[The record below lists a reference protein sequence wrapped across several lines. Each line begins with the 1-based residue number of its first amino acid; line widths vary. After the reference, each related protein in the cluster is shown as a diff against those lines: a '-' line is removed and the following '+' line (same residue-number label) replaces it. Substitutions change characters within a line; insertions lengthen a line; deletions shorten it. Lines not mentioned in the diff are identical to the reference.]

1 MATQVQFRRGTTTEH
16 NSFTGAAAEVTVDT
30 TLDTLRVH
38 DGSTAG
44 GVRIAKFSEIPST
57 FNFILEADDS
67 AGVPINTDG
76 TGTLRFAAGGENITT
91 SSDSAGTIV
100 ITGATDI
107 TANNIA
113 SSDSTAIQIN
123 DAVNI
128 SGVLSVNNIDTNNI
142 QSGDSTGV
150 VVNDILRI
158 NGTISAVDSTSLVVQ
173 DALEVN
179 GALTVAGASTV
190 AALTASGTVTHNAAT
205 VYSVQDDLAT
215 STTALSL
222 TKTIHSLA
230 GGETDYTLAAGTE
243 GQIMHFVVAGGSS
256 TANEVALTAITVAQT
271 RNPRDGDV
279 LATHVWQP
287 FITGNDELGD
297 STVPQR
303 TLATC
308 IFANGAWNLDFFTKI

>member
-1 MATQVQFRRGTTTEH
+1 M
-16 NSFTGAAAEVTVDT
+16 
-30 TLDTLRVH
+30 
-38 DGSTAG
+38 
-44 GVRIAKFSEIPST
+44 
-57 FNFILEADDS
+57 
-67 AGVPINTDG
+67 
-76 TGTLRFAAGGENITT
+76 
-91 SSDSAGTIV
+91 
-100 ITGATDI
+100 
-107 TANNIA
+107 
-113 SSDSTAIQIN
+113 IN
-123 DAVNI
+123 DE
-128 SGVLSVNNIDTNNI
+128 
-142 QSGDSTGV
+142 
-150 VVNDILRI
+150 LRI
-158 NGTISAVDSTSLVVQ
+158 NGNISAVDSTALVVQ
-173 DALEVN
+173 DAFEVN
-179 GALTVAGASTV
+179 GALTVTGASTV

-230 GGETDYTLAAGTE
+230 GGETGYTLAAGTE

-279 LATHVWQP
+279 LATYVWQP